1 MIRFNSDYTEGCHTA
16 ILEKL
21 VETNMEQTAGYG
33 EDEYCG
39 QARDLIRKECG
50 DESVDVHF
58 LVGGTQT
65 NVTVISAALKALSG
79 SDHGKKQ
86 GISIS
91 MRRAL
96 WRHAAIN
103 ALY

>member
-39 QARDLIRKECG
+39 QARELIRKACG
-50 DESVDVHF
+50 DELSR
-58 LVGGTQT
+58 L
-65 NVTVISAALKALSG
+65 SAIL
-79 SDHGKKQ
+79 
-86 GISIS
+86 IFSI
-91 MRRAL
+91 ACCL
-96 WRHAAIN
+96 LHIGFN
-103 ALY
+103 

>member
-39 QARDLIRKECG
+39 QARELIRKACGFPGGRYTDECHC
-50 DESVDVHF
+50 DLSC
-58 LVGGTQT
+58 
-65 NVTVISAALKALSG
+65 IKALSG
-79 SDHGKKQ
+79 SDHGKN
-86 GISIS
+86 
-91 MRRAL
+91 RA
-96 WRHAAIN
+96 
-103 ALY
+103 YQCP

>member
-39 QARDLIRKECG
+39 QARLYKP
-50 DESVDVHF
+50 
-58 LVGGTQT
+58 
-65 NVTVISAALKALSG
+65 
-79 SDHGKKQ
+79 DH
-86 GISIS
+86 
-91 MRRAL
+91 
-96 WRHAAIN
+96 H
-103 ALY
+103 